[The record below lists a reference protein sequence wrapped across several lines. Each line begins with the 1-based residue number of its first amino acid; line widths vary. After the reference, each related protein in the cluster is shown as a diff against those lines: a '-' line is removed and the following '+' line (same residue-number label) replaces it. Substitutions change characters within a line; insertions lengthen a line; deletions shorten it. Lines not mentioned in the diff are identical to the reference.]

1 VQSTTLNVAE
11 IGAASLR
18 AGIMDLPIVGNPS
31 SVSDSA
37 VIFSGLRTGDLL
49 VLLLTL
55 SIVLRI
61 INYHYVKWP
70 SSIMLAFGSIAG
82 TVVVLL
88 ASKLSGHY
96 DARAFSEYR
105 NLFMQFPDLVLNYML
120 GFLLFAAAI
129 EVDLRALRR
138 IATTVFALCFFTTLL
153 SALIMA
159 VLTYLLMLR
168 VSKIDFWW
176 CLLYGA
182 IVSPTDPVA
191 VISILNE
198 KPGLLPS
205 STRYFVLGESLLNDA
220 IGVLLY
226 LISSEMVENPDI
238 NFLQVIGLFA
248 KGLMVEGAFGIAIGV
263 VLAWIAYSTIKSID
277 EMLLEV
283 AITFVLVGN
292 INLIC
297 RLVNASIPLASVAA
311 GLFIGNYG
319 VTYAFSA
326 GAVHTFHE
334 MWKLLDETLNSLL
347 FLLIGAADMFWEPG
361 AIGAP
366 SVVFM
371 VIGTVCI
378 SLFARFV
385 SVAAPLMFII
395 FAEWIF
401 GVRLRHPSVR
411 YRGGTIAV
419 LTWGGMRGGI
429 SIALALA
436 VPDAFALHAVPGR
449 VTYGQLLF
457 FMTFSLVVFSICVQG
472 LLFEPVVRLIDG
484 LSRKYFPS
492 GGFSTFQSR
501 LNLNDTGS
509 DACWSDDFDHVENE
523 DMVLATGGMGLG
535 RSESWDDDDPLE
547 REWDEVGIL
556 ESTFGP
562 DVVHH
567 LPPQRATAYDSPTA
581 EEDEDSDNSLH
592 VCPAVPSPFNSHRS
606 SATFSLLEERQ
617 SEYGTASLYPE
628 PERDA
633 TVLVKPGRNDRNKV
647 SGTRREP
654 SAGLP
659 LSQLN
664 PVRLR
669 VQLSAEQGRH
679 RGGSR
684 TFENLQPLKEPDTIP
699 DMLRNEGQRF
709 AGMFNAVSAVVPAA
723 AFLLG
728 KSSATSSDT
737 GGPLR
742 RSQTMPATVATGL
755 PSRPVQPG
763 SDSEDPLP
771 EIARHPKDLKKPSSS
786 GEPSVR
792 GR

>member
-1 VQSTTLNVAE
+1 
-11 IGAASLR
+11 
-18 AGIMDLPIVGNPS
+18 MDL
-31 SVSDSA
+31 SA
-37 VIFSGLRTGDLL
+37 VGSPAAAKAPSVLFSGLRAGDLL

-82 TVVVLL
+82 TVIILC
-88 ASKLSGHY
+88 AAKLSGNY

-105 NLFMQFPDLVLNYML
+105 SLFMQFPDLVLNYML

-153 SALIMA
+153 SAFIMA
-159 VLTYLLMLR
+159 VLTYFLMLR
-168 VSKIDFWW
+168 VSKIDFCW

-198 KPGLLPS
+198 KPGLLPA

-238 NFLQVIGLFA
+238 NFLQVIGLFL
-248 KGLMVEGAFGIAIGV
+248 KGLMLEGALGIIIGV
-263 VLAWIAYSTIKSID
+263 SLAWIAYSTIKSID
-277 EMLLEV
+277 EVLLEV
-283 AITFVLVGN
+283 AITFAVVGN

-311 GLFIGNYG
+311 GLFVGNYC

-326 GAVHTFHE
+326 GAIHTFQE

-347 FLLIGAADMFWEPG
+347 FLLIGAADMFWEPS

-366 SVVFM
+366 SVVYM
-371 VIGTVCI
+371 VVGTVCI

-395 FAEWIF
+395 FAEWLF
-401 GVRLRHPSVR
+401 RVRLRHPSVR

-436 VPDAFALHAVPGR
+436 VPDAFALHAIPGR

-472 LLFEPVVRLIDG
+472 LLFERVVRLIDG
-484 LSRKYFPS
+484 LSRQYFPS
-492 GGFSTFQSR
+492 GGFGVFESR
-501 LNLNDTGS
+501 LNLNDPGS
-509 DACWSDDFDHVENE
+509 DAYWSDDFYDVENE
-523 DMVLATGGMGLG
+523 DMVLASGGMGLT

-547 REWDEVGIL
+547 REWEEIGIL
-556 ESTFGP
+556 ESTFNEDGIS
-562 DVVHH
+562 H
-567 LPPQRATAYDSPTA
+567 LPVHRSTAYDSPAA
-581 EEDEDSDNSLH
+581 EDDDSDASSPMS
-592 VCPAVPSPFNSHRS
+592 PAGATPMYASHDPL
-606 SATFSLLEERQ
+606 AEDNLEGLASIQ
-617 SEYGTASLYPE
+617 SE
-628 PERDA
+628 PERDLA
-633 TVLVKPGRNDRNKV
+633 ALMRRGRGDRGSVVREQSLGYPPSV
-647 SGTRREP
+647 S
-654 SAGLP
+654 
-659 LSQLN
+659 N

-669 VQLSAEQGRH
+669 LQASAAEGRQ
-679 RGGSR
+679 RSGSR
-684 TFENLQPLKEPDTIP
+684 TFENLQPLKEPNTIP

-709 AGMFNAVSAVVPAA
+709 AGMFNAVSAAVPAA
-723 AFLLG
+723 VFLLG
-728 KSSATSSDT
+728 KASASSADA

-742 RSQTMPATVATGL
+742 RSQTMPANVATGPL
-755 PSRPVQPG
+755 DSSEPPG
-763 SDSEDPLP
+763 SESLNPLP
-771 EIARHPKDLKKPSSS
+771 ETSRHSTEVPRSRRRPWRLPFIKD
-786 GEPSVR
+786 GENR
-792 GR
+792 DR

>member
-1 VQSTTLNVAE
+1 LPNLNVGE

-18 AGIMDLPIVGNPS
+18 AEIMDLPTVGAPS
-31 SVSDSA
+31 SVSDPA
-37 VIFSGLRTGDLL
+37 VIFSGLRSGDLL

-82 TVVVLL
+82 TVVVVL

-153 SALIMA
+153 SAIIMA

-248 KGLMVEGAFGIAIGV
+248 KGLMVEGALGIVIGV

-378 SLFARFV
+378 SLFARFI

-395 FAEWIF
+395 CAEWLF

-436 VPDAFALHAVPGR
+436 VPDAFAVHAVPGR

-509 DACWSDDFDHVENE
+509 EACWSDDFDHVENE
-523 DMVLATGGMGLG
+523 DMVLATGGMGLA

-562 DVVHH
+562 DGMQH
-567 LPPQRATAYDSPTA
+567 LPPHRATAYDSPPA
-581 EEDEDSDNSLH
+581 EEEDESENSLNE
-592 VCPAVPSPFNSHRS
+592 CPAVPSIFDSHQS
-606 SATFSLLEERQ
+606 SAAFSPVEDR
-617 SEYGTASLYPE
+617 SAYGTALLYPE
-628 PERDA
+628 SDRNA
-633 TVLVKPGRNDRNKV
+633 SVLVKPGRYDRNRAT
-647 SGTRREP
+647 STRREHP
-654 SAGLP
+654 EGLS

-679 RGGSR
+679 RGASR

-709 AGMFNAVSAVVPAA
+709 AGMFNAVSAAVPAA

-728 KSSATSSDT
+728 KSSATPSDT

-742 RSQTMPATVATGL
+742 RSQTMPATVAAGL
-755 PSRPVQPG
+755 PNRQVQPG
-763 SDSEDPLP
+763 SDSVDPLP
-771 EIARHPKDLKKPSSS
+771 EIARHPVDSKRPFSI

-792 GR
+792 ER